1 MPRLF
6 SQGDTLK
13 VCVVGPK
20 GSGKTVLC
28 KLLAEQVLSAQ
39 ASREYQPTAGLRI
52 QELELEHKGR
62 QRQVQLWDLSGDP
75 SYEKYFAMLAEGT
88 TGVLL
93 VHNAQKDQES
103 DLEVFYRVFAQPNK
117 LTMAQVATIGTTF
130 TGAEGEDPTGGAAVV
145 PLKRKLK
152 TLDHF
157 QVDLGQLVGKENTGN
172 AMHVLRP
179 KFETMMDAAFG

>member
-6 SQGDTLK
+6 TQGDTLK

-103 DLEVFYRVFAQPNK
+103 DLEVFYRVSPSPTSSPWRRSRRSERLSRARRARTPP
-117 LTMAQVATIGTTF
+117 
-130 TGAEGEDPTGGAAVV
+130 EGRLWCP
-145 PLKRKLK
+145 
-152 TLDHF
+152 
-157 QVDLGQLVGKENTGN
+157 
-172 AMHVLRP
+172 
-179 KFETMMDAAFG
+179 